1 MKELKI
7 SDDLLFLLNITSVIS
22 TDEDN
27 VQNYLNDG
35 YRIIGIQQTL
45 DPNGL
50 IVTYYTVGK

>member
-7 SDDLLFLLNITSVIS
+7 SDDLLFLLNITSGIS

>member
-50 IVTYYTVGK
+50 IVTYHTVGK